1 MTTRIG
7 RFFLLIGLLSV
18 IIFIATSQAGNPQY
32 GYFCWGIPGI
42 MLGIYFLGR
51 SQKKPHPSG
60 RFRLLRNKGKKK
72 KDNQEP
78 LENQDNN
85 AND

>member
-1 MTTRIG
+1 MAVANDDHPDWPFFPINRVVVGHYFHCDQPGWKPPIWLLLLGYTRYH
-7 RFFLLIGLLSV
+7 
-18 IIFIATSQAGNPQY
+18 AG
-32 GYFCWGIPGI
+32 
-42 MLGIYFLGR
+42 
-51 SQKKPHPSG
+51 KPHPSG